1 MQSHNLKRKT
11 PNKTSRQVGRG
22 GKRGKTSGRGTK
34 GQLARAGHKVRPE
47 IRDVI
52 KRLPKL
58 RGYSFKSIAW
68 KPEIID
74 LTKLE
79 KSFEAGATVSP
90 LSLVKKGLVRQVGGL
105 MPKVK
110 ILSDG
115 EITKKL
121 TIDGCLI
128 STKAKEKIE
137 KAGGS
142 VVIAIVDLKVA
153 EKAVDKTA
161 PTATPIKS

>member
-11 PNKTSRQVGRG
+11 PNKGTRQVGRG

-58 RGYSFKSIAW
+58 RGYSFKSINW
-68 KPEIID
+68 KPETVD
-74 LTKLE
+74 LTKLNTL
-79 KSFEAGATVSP
+79 EAGAVVSP
-90 LSLVKKGLVRQVGGL
+90 SFLVKMGLVRQVGGL
-105 MPKVK
+105 MPRVK

-115 EITKKL
+115 EISKKL
-121 TIDGCLI
+121 TIKDCSI
-128 STKAKEKIE
+128 SAKAKEKIE
-137 KAGGS
+137 AVGGK
-142 VVIAIVDLKVA
+142 VVSGEVVTK
-153 EKAVDKTA
+153 
-161 PTATPIKS
+161 

>member
-1 MQSHNLKRKT
+1 M
-11 PNKTSRQVGRG
+11 QVGRG

-47 IRDVI
+47 IRDII
-52 KRLPKL
+52 KRIPKL
-58 RGYSFKSIAW
+58 RGYRFKSISW

-74 LTKLE
+74 LTKLD
-79 KSFEAGATVSP
+79 KSFEAGAVVSP
-90 LSLVKKGLVRQVGGL
+90 FSLVKKGLVRQVEGG

-115 EITKKL
+115 EISKKL
-121 TIDGCLI
+121 TIEDCLI

-137 KAGGS
+137 AAGGK
-142 VVIAIVDLKVA
+142 VVSTVKEVS
-153 EKAVDKTA
+153 AV
-161 PTATPIKS
+161 KS

>member
-11 PNKTSRQVGRG
+11 PNKGTRQVGRG

-58 RGYSFKSIAW
+58 RGYAFKSIDW
-68 KPEIID
+68 KPETVN
-74 LTKLE
+74 LTKLD
-79 KSFEAGATVSP
+79 KAFKGGDVVSP
-90 LSLVKKGLVRQVGGL
+90 VSLAKAGLVRQVGGL
-105 MPKVK
+105 MPRVK

-121 TIDGCLI
+121 TIKDC
-128 STKAKEKIE
+128 SVSAKAKEKIE
-137 KAGGS
+137 AAGGKILS
-142 VVIAIVDLKVA
+142 GEIVSK
-153 EKAVDKTA
+153 
-161 PTATPIKS
+161 